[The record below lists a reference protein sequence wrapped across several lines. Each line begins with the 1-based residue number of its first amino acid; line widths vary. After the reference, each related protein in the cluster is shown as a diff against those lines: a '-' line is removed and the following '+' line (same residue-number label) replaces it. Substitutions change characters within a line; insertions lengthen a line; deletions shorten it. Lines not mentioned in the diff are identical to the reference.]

1 MKTPRPSRHG
11 WPSRVIA
18 LTTAL
23 TALMLVRRAIELDVT
38 SSVVLATAVALGGVL
53 AAGKMWAHNCFES
66 HVAVSLVA
74 GTVLLGT
81 LLGLTLGLPGEDRSP
96 LSVSQ
101 VMLLVLPIVALT
113 LQSVEL
119 RHRRRD
125 STHTPTPYDS

>member
-1 MKTPRPSRHG
+1 MKTPRHG

-23 TALMLVRRAIELDVT
+23 TCLLLLRRAIELDVT
-38 SSVVLATAVALGGVL
+38 SSVVLVTAVAVAGVL

-66 HVAVSLVA
+66 HVATSLIN
-74 GTVLLGT
+74 GTVLMGT
-81 LLGLTLGLPGEDRSP
+81 LLSISLGLPGDQRSP
-96 LSVSQ
+96 FGLIQ
-101 VMLLVLPIVALT
+101 VLLLALPLTALV

-125 STHTPTPYDS
+125 AAHKRTPYAS